1 MDRES
6 IMQYQIT
13 LTNKQIIQLECK
25 PVVSNS
31 TLILN
36 SNKQMLA
43 AYNASQWLKIERVD
57 LDDLIDG
64 IDEN

>member
-1 MDRES
+1 
-6 IMQYQIT
+6 MQYEIH
-13 LTNKQIIQLECK
+13 LTNKQVFQLECK

-36 SNKQMLA
+36 SNKQMIA

-57 LDDLIDG
+57 LDDLID
-64 IDEN
+64 EVNNA

>member
-1 MDRES
+1 MK
-6 IMQYQIT
+6 YQIH

-31 TLILN
+31 SLILN
-36 SNKQMLA
+36 SNKQMIA

-57 LDDLIDG
+57 LNDLIDETEL
-64 IDEN
+64 D